1 MENKLILTFVA
12 LVTLIFSV
20 LIVASLGSYS
30 QQLKGIDVNYV
41 VAISEAQAQTPTFD
55 TSNFSN
61 PLEINNKYFPLKPG
75 TTMIYEG
82 KSDGDP
88 TRDVFVVTNDTKE
101 IMGITTRVVHDDA
114 YVDEEHEE
122 TTNDWF
128 AQDDQGNVWYM
139 GEYTTDL
146 TTKKNPHEGSWEA
159 GVKGAKAGIIMLAE
173 PKADDTYNQEFLKG
187 VAEDKGTILS
197 LDEKIT
203 VPYGTFSNVIKT
215 KDTTPL
221 EPNIVENKYYAPNI
235 GEVKAISVEGE
246 SDESALVQI
255 NGTGNSNSSDT
266 N

>member
-1 MENKLILTFVA
+1 MKNGTFVA
-12 LVTLIFSV
+12 LITVTINV
-20 LIVASLGSYS
+20 LIIASLGSFS
-30 QQLKGIDVNYV
+30 QQQTGIGVNYV
-41 VAISEAQAQTPTFD
+41 VAVSDPQSQTPTFD

-61 PLEINNKYFPLKPG
+61 PLEIDNKYFPLKPG

-114 YVDEEHEE
+114 FVDEEHEE

-159 GVKGAKAGIIMLAE
+159 GVKGAKAGIIMEAN
-173 PKADDTYNQEFLKG
+173 PKVGDTYNQEFLEG
-187 VAEDKGTILS
+187 VAEDKGTVLS
-197 LDEKIT
+197 LDEKMT
-203 VPYGTFSNVIKT
+203 VPYGTFSNVLKT
-215 KDTTPL
+215 KDFSPL
-221 EPNIVENKYYAPNI
+221 EPDIVENKYYAQNI
-235 GEVKAISVEGE
+235 GAIKALSIKGE
-246 SDESALVQI
+246 SEVESLVQI
-255 NGTGNSNSSDT
+255 NGTGNSSSSDT